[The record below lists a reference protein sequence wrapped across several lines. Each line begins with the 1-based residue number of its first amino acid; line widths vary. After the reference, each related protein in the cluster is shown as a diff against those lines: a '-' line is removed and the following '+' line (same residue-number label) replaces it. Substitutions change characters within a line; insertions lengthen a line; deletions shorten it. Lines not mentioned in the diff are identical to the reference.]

1 MSTWE
6 FLTHGWLKEEI
17 SIVDVMERETVC
29 EVSCNN
35 HTTKQTGA
43 DCSDCNLLRKYKTSF
58 VLHFLTDLTV
68 FLLKKKN
75 KKNFSYILLRYKLK
89 RNQPSF
95 SEKVIHIVGNF
106 PEHQESVGKGKHT
119 GKQMR

>member
-1 MSTWE
+1 MSQLALLMSTWE

-58 VLHFLTDLTV
+58 FSAFFNRFNSFSV
-68 FLLKKKN
+68 KKN
-75 KKNFSYILLRYKLK
+75 KLFLHFIKI
-89 RNQPSF
+89 QT
-95 SEKVIHIVGNF
+95 E
-106 PEHQESVGKGKHT
+106 T
-119 GKQMR
+119 

>member
-1 MSTWE
+1 MIYVLETIQLIFNHVIMLAATEKQSYSVSDCSAHEHLGVSNTW
-6 FLTHGWLKEEI
+6 LVEI

-58 VLHFLTDLTV
+58 FLHFLTDLTV
-68 FLLKKKN
+68 FLLKQKTN
-75 KKNFSYILLRYKLK
+75 KKQTFLTFY
-89 RNQPSF
+89 
-95 SEKVIHIVGNF
+95 
-106 PEHQESVGKGKHT
+106 
-119 GKQMR
+119 